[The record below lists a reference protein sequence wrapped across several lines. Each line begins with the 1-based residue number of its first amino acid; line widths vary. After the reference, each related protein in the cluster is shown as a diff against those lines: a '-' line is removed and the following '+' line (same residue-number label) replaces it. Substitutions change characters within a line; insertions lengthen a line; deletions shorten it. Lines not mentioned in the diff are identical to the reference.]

1 MKLYLLNPYWIN
13 KQLEKERL
21 EKEGEE
27 DGNTSVEEC
36 SDGQNPE

>member
-1 MKLYLLNPYWIN
+1 MKLYLLTPDWIN

-27 DGNTSVEEC
+27 SGDTSVEEC
-36 SDGQNPE
+36 SDRQVAE